1 MSRSL
6 AATPE
11 WQMTPRARKAF
22 IGLIVGAV
30 VVLLA
35 GSAGMTYF
43 EVRQDPGLQ
52 ACGSFARRGGPVE
65 LDESEYRKLHGMFA
79 HSSKASLREH
89 GVRAI
94 ESGVVP
100 ARGPA
105 VFAALHP
112 TDAEAAALRAACV
125 SEGALPR

>member
-30 VVLLA
+30 IVLLV
-35 GSAGMTYF
+35 GSGWMTYF

-52 ACGSFARRGGPVE
+52 ACGSFARHAAVE

-79 HSSKASLREH
+79 RSSSAALREH

-94 ESGVVP
+94 ESGVVA

-105 VFAALHP
+105 LFAVLHP
-112 TDAEAAALRAACV
+112 ADAEAAALRAACV
-125 SEGALPR
+125 SEGALPD